1 MKQKIKYNF
10 VRKHCNKNS
19 ENETKSKAFH
29 LLCLHIV
36 YSFSVCCRRNLTSF
50 SFLLL
55 SEDQDLLSTWKI
67 NLDTLLPFDYCFV
80 CILQNVSHPDWT
92 TNNTE

>member
-1 MKQKIKYNF
+1 MQQKVKHNF
-10 VRKHCNKNS
+10 VRKHWNKNS

-29 LLCLHIV
+29 LLCIV
-36 YSFSVCCRRNLTSF
+36 YSFLVCCRRNLTSF

-67 NLDTLLPFDYCFV
+67 NRDTLLPFDYCFV
-80 CILQNVSHPDWT
+80 CIPQNVSHPDWT